1 VIGVGGGLPQGR
13 RPDRALPFVFFGLAG
28 VADFNYPELRALDQ
42 ALAALGAPRGAHA
55 LETFEGGHE
64 WAPPERLGDA
74 LEWLDTWAMR
84 RDALPRDQGFL
95 AARRETHLARVRDL
109 AAAGDPAAALARCEQ
124 GLAELDGLTDVGA
137 LTAEA
142 ARLSAGTG
150 LARAADE
157 ERRAA
162 AAEAEY
168 EQRVRFELRAIL
180 GEDPDGLNPQRVLGR
195 VEVPRLRRE
204 AEKAASLA
212 ARRAARRSLET
223 LFVQVGYYMPREL
236 ERRGEPARAAALL
249 DIATAIH
256 PEAEWAWY
264 ELARQRALARQ
275 PRKALAAL
283 RQAVD
288 SGYADGARLAAEPAF
303 APLRDQAEYREI
315 ARRLRGAG

>member
-1 VIGVGGGLPQGR
+1 
-13 RPDRALPFVFFGLAG
+13 
-28 VADFNYPELRALDQ
+28 
-42 ALAALGAPRGAHA
+42 
-55 LETFEGGHE
+55 
-64 WAPPERLGDA
+64 
-74 LEWLDTWAMR
+74 MR
-84 RDALPRDQGFL
+84 REALRRDEGFL
-95 AARRETHLARVRDL
+95 AARRDTHLARVRAL
-109 AAAGDPAAALARCEQ
+109 GAAGDPVAALARCEM
-124 GLAELDGLTDVGA
+124 GLAELDGLADIGP
-137 LTAEA
+137 LTTEA
-142 ARLSAGTG
+142 ARLRADPG

-157 ERRAA
+157 ERRSA
-162 AAEAEY
+162 AAEADY

-212 ARRAARRSLET
+212 ARRAATRSLET

-249 DIATAIH
+249 EIATAIH
-256 PEAEWAWY
+256 PEADWVWY

-315 ARRLRGAG
+315 ASRLRGAG